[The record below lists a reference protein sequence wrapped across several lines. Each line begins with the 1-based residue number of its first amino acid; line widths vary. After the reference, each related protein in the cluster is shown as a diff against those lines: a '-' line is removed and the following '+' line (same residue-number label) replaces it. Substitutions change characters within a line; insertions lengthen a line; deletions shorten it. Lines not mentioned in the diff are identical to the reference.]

1 MRVRSLQAR
10 LALML
15 GVGVTA
21 LWVGSATV
29 TLRILHGEL
38 DEVFDS
44 TLEETAQRIL
54 PLAVME
60 IMGREEP
67 ATSQRIAALRAHE
80 EFYTYLVRDA
90 GGKVLIASHRAEP
103 ADFPPCA
110 APGFTQT
117 ATHRLYCDL
126 ALRGTVTIAVAE
138 PLAHRARIARDL
150 GMGLGLPLVVIIP
163 LALAGIV
170 AVVRWSF
177 RPVRALRDALAR
189 RGAGDLA
196 PVGEAGL
203 PAEIAPVAAAVNQ
216 LLSRLRTAFEAERAF
231 AAHTAHE
238 LRTPVAGAT
247 AQAQRIR
254 IETSDPKAAARA
266 TDIETTLK
274 RLTRLSNKLMQLA
287 RAEGGRALAEQP
299 IDLRPIL
306 SLVAEDFARA
316 GAGDRLAL
324 TLPETPVSSRIDPD
338 AFAILCRNLIE
349 NALRHGASGAL
360 VEVTLTPDRRLR
372 VRNGCTPVPPD
383 ALAGLT
389 RRFER
394 APGAGEG
401 SGLGLSIVRAI
412 VERTGATL
420 DLHSPIPGR
429 ADGFEATVRL
439 PD

>member
-1 MRVRSLQAR
+1 MKVRSLQAR
-10 LALML
+10 LALVL
-15 GVGVTA
+15 GAGVTA

-29 TLRILHGEL
+29 TARVLHAEL

-67 ATSQRIAALRAHE
+67 AASQRIAALRAHE

-90 GGKVLIASHRAEP
+90 AGAVLIASHRADP
-103 ADFPPCA
+103 SDFPPCA

-138 PLAHRARIARDL
+138 PLAHRARVARDL
-150 GMGLGLPLVVIIP
+150 GMAMGLPLVLIIP

-170 AVVRWSF
+170 LVVRWSF

-196 PVGEAGL
+196 PVSETEL

-216 LLSRLRTAFEAERAF
+216 LLGRLRSAFEAERSF
-231 AAHTAHE
+231 AANAAHE

-254 IETSDPKAAARA
+254 IETSDARAAARA
-266 TDIETTLK
+266 AEIETTLK
-274 RLTRLSNKLMQLA
+274 RLTRLSDKLMQLA
-287 RAEGGRALAEQP
+287 RAEGGRSLAEGP
-299 IDLRPIL
+299 ADLRPIL
-306 SLVAEDFARA
+306 SLVVQDFLRA

-324 TLPETPVSSRIDPD
+324 TLPETAVASRIDPD
-338 AFAILCRNLIE
+338 AFTILCRNLIE
-349 NALRHGASGAL
+349 NALRHGTSGAP
-360 VEVTLTPDRRLR
+360 VEVSLSPDRSFA
-372 VRNGCTPVPPD
+372 VRNGCTPVPSD
-383 ALAGLT
+383 ALARLT

-401 SGLGLSIVRAI
+401 SGLGLSIVRTI
-412 VERTGATL
+412 VERAGGRFE
-420 DLHSPIPGR
+420 LHSPIPGR
-429 ADGFEATVRL
+429 PDGFEATVML

>member
-1 MRVRSLQAR
+1 MKVRSLQAR
-10 LALML
+10 LALVL
-15 GVGVTA
+15 GAGVTA
-21 LWVGSATV
+21 LWAGSTAV
-29 TLRILHGEL
+29 TLRVLHAEL

-67 ATSQRIAALRAHE
+67 GVSQRIAALRPHE

-90 GGKVLIASHRAEP
+90 SGAVLIASHRAEP
-103 ADFPPCA
+103 SDFPRCTA
-110 APGFTQT
+110 AGFTQT
-117 ATHRLYCDL
+117 ATHRLYCDR

-138 PLAHRARIARDL
+138 PLAHREQVARELA
-150 GMGLGLPLVVIIP
+150 MALGLPLLVILP

-196 PVGEAGL
+196 PVGETEL

-216 LLSRLRTAFEAERAF
+216 LLGRLNAAFEAERSF
-231 AAHTAHE
+231 AAHAAHE
-238 LRTPVAGAT
+238 LRTPVAGAS

-254 IETSDPKAAARA
+254 IETSDPRVAGRAA
-266 TDIETTLK
+266 DIETTLK
-274 RLTRLSNKLMQLA
+274 RLTRLSDKLMQLA
-287 RAEGGRALAEQP
+287 RAEGGRTLGGTPA
-299 IDLRPIL
+299 DLRPIL
-306 SLVAEDFARA
+306 SLVAQDFTRVS
-316 GAGDRLAL
+316 GRDRLVL
-324 TLPETPVSSRIDPD
+324 VLPEGEVPSRIDPD

-349 NALRHGASGAL
+349 NALRHGAPGDP
-360 VEVTLTPDRRLR
+360 VEVALTPGRSLTI
-372 VRNGCTPVPPD
+372 RNGCTPVPPD
-383 ALAGLT
+383 ALGRLT

-401 SGLGLSIVRAI
+401 SGLGLSIVRTI
-412 VERTGATL
+412 VERAGATL
-420 DLHSPIPGR
+420 ELRSPIPGR

-439 PD
+439 PA

>member
-10 LALML
+10 LALIL
-15 GVGVTA
+15 GAGVTV

-29 TLRILHGEL
+29 TSRILHVEL

-60 IMGREEP
+60 IVGREEP
-67 ATSQRIAALRAHE
+67 ATGQRIAALRAHE

-90 GGKVLIASHRAEP
+90 GGAVLIASHRAEP
-103 ADFPPCA
+103 ADFPPCT

-138 PLAHRARIARDL
+138 PLSHRAQVAREL
-150 GMGLGLPLVVIIP
+150 GMALGLPLVVIIP

-196 PVGEAGL
+196 PVGEAEL
-203 PAEIAPVAAAVNQ
+203 PTEIAPVAAAVNQ
-216 LLSRLRTAFEAERAF
+216 LLERLRAAFEAERSF
-231 AAHTAHE
+231 AVHAAHE

-254 IETSDPKAAARA
+254 IETSDPRAAGRA
-266 TDIETTLK
+266 ADIEATLK
-274 RLTRLSNKLMQLA
+274 RLTRLSDKLMQLA
-287 RAEGGRALAEQP
+287 RAEGGRGLADRP
-299 IDLRPIL
+299 ADLRPIL
-306 SLVAEDFARA
+306 SLVVQDFTRA
-316 GAGDRLAL
+316 GAGDRLVLA
-324 TLPETPVSSRIDPD
+324 LPEAAVPSRIDPD

-349 NALRHGASGAL
+349 NALRHGAPGEP
-360 VEVTLTPDRRLR
+360 VEVTLTPGRDLS
-372 VRNGCTPVPPD
+372 VRNGGTPVPPD
-383 ALAGLT
+383 ALARLT
-389 RRFER
+389 HRFER

-401 SGLGLSIVRAI
+401 SGLGLSIVRTI
-412 VERTGATL
+412 VERAGGTL
-420 DLHSPIPGR
+420 GLRSPIPGR
-429 ADGFEATVRL
+429 ADGFEAKIEL
-439 PD
+439 PA